1 MTRDY
6 RHGHGQKQSFQRKS
20 QQEKQN
26 KEGSFGV
33 SIWVVGFVVSVIL
46 VLVFFV
52 VKFFLLPEKQAV
64 ILSEQRVSQVTKE
77 IKKTPDLSS
86 EVIIESLPLKKPKV
100 VYKEEGEGVNPSNH
114 YSFYHGLSQTE
125 VVVEAELI
133 SVVLTRPYYIQAGSF
148 GSEKIAKQ
156 EQSRLAKHGQ
166 TLTVSALTKGSR
178 TYYRLRVGPFKDRL
192 VMNKQRNELRRLG
205 VDTLLIK
212 ATK

>member
-6 RHGHGQKQSFQRKS
+6 RHGHGQKQAFQRKS
-20 QQEKQN
+20 QQEKSG
-26 KEGSFGV
+26 KVSTSGF
-33 SIWVVGFVVSVIL
+33 SIWVVALVVSVIL

-52 VKFFLLPEKQAV
+52 VNLFLSQEKET
-64 ILSEQRVSQVTKE
+64 LSATEQRVLQATKE
-77 IKKTPDLSS
+77 VKKTPDTSA
-86 EVIIESLPLKKPKV
+86 EVIVESAPLKESEEV
-100 VYKEEGEGVNPSNH
+100 AFEEKEVNHSNH

-133 SVVLTRPYYIQAGSF
+133 SVALTQPYYIQAGSF

-156 EQSRLAKHGQ
+156 EQRRLAKHGQ
-166 TLTVSALTKGSR
+166 ILTVSGLTKGKR

-212 ATK
+212 AAK